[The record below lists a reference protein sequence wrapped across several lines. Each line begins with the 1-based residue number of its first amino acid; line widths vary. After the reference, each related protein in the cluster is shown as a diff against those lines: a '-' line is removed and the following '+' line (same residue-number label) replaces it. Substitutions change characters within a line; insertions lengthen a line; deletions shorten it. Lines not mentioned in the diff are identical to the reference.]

1 MGNAITKPSRGRTP
15 WSGPPTEVC
24 THGSIWPDHPAQAA
38 SCAAHVCRCQASK
51 GSLDRCAR
59 PAWRLSL
66 LVLLPPGMQ
75 PRSPALHR
83 TNPWCLAV
91 VCMIG
96 TLTHVHIGQHRA
108 HLCLLALSQ
117 VNEVCCLERRA
128 RWSRCSSRPW
138 ASRSTSARPP
148 QAPRAIVYVLEAVYG
163 RQHGVCATPVPSLA
177 LASTRSGPG
186 AAVGR
191 TPALGRL
198 AACVADLCG

>member
-1 MGNAITKPSRGRTP
+1 M
-15 WSGPPTEVC
+15 
-24 THGSIWPDHPAQAA
+24 
-38 SCAAHVCRCQASK
+38 
-51 GSLDRCAR
+51 
-59 PAWRLSL
+59 
-66 LVLLPPGMQ
+66 LLPPGMQ

-163 RQHGVCATPVPSLA
+163 RQHGVCAAPVPSLA
-177 LASTRSGPG
+177 WRRRG
-186 AAVGR
+186 AAQEQLWGAPQR
-191 TPALGRL
+191 FAGWRRAWQAYL
-198 AACVADLCG
+198 ADLPGWRQSTGPCAAALSVSDNPPHNKICGVVVVRFWSRPWDCRISVNFSFYSKR